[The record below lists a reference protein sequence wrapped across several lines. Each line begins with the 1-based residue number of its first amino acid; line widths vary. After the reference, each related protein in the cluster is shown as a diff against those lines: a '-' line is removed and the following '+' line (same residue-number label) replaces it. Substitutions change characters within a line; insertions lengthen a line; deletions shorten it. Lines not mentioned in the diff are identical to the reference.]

1 MVLSYQ
7 LNRRRK
13 AGVDRLFFVSFPIFA
28 KNLLMRPF
36 LQAENLS
43 KRWGELMLFE
53 DISFTI
59 SEGQKVAL
67 IARNGAGKSTLLDL
81 LAGKETPDSGIITIT
96 NDIEIG
102 YFEQKSS
109 LNPNHT
115 VLEEIFQSDNE
126 KLKTVKEFELAV
138 THNNQK
144 QITEISAKM
153 DELGAWDVEVE
164 IKQILT
170 QLKINELEKPVGQLS
185 GGQQKRLS
193 LAKVLINKPD
203 LLILD
208 EPTNHLDLE
217 MIEWLEAY
225 LGKSKSTLLMVT
237 HDRYFLDRVCNE
249 IIEMEDNQIYRYQGN
264 YSYFL
269 QKRNER
275 IENQQASVAKAK
287 NLLRTELEWMRRM
300 PKARGTKAKYRVD
313 SFYDLQDK
321 ASQKIS
327 EENVELTVKSSRL
340 GKKIVEIE
348 NLSKSY
354 PGIKLIEDFSYK
366 FSRFEKAG
374 IVGKNGT
381 GKTTFL
387 DLITGK
393 TEPDSGTIEVGQTI
407 KFGYYH
413 QEGISFDPKER
424 VIDTVNKIAEFIL
437 FEDGTKMTSSQ
448 LLTRFLFPPETQYN
462 YIEKLSGG
470 EQRRL
475 YLCTVLMQN
484 PNFLILDE
492 PTNDLDILT
501 LNVLEEYLKLFQ
513 GCVLV
518 VSHDRFF
525 MDKIVDHLFV
535 FEGEGKISDFP
546 GDYTTYRQSVGK
558 KEQEE
563 NRQKT
568 AEKNSVKKE
577 NQKKVSSSKKEK
589 KKLSFNEKREL
600 ENLEKEIENL
610 EKRKEE
616 LENKL
621 NSGNLDHEEL
631 FKSSEE
637 ITQIKSQLDEK
648 EFRWLELSELE

>member
-1 MVLSYQ
+1 M
-7 LNRRRK
+7 K
-13 AGVDRLFFVSFPIFA
+13 
-28 KNLLMRPF
+28 PF

-53 DISFTI
+53 NISFTI

-67 IARNGAGKSTLLDL
+67 IARNGTGKSTLLDL
-81 LAGKETPDSGIITIT
+81 LAGKDSPDSGTIT
-96 NDIEIG
+96 LTNNVEVG
-102 YFEQKSS
+102 YFEQNPY
-109 LNPNHT
+109 LNPEHT
-115 VLEEIFQSDNE
+115 VLEEIFQSKNE
-126 KLKTVKEFELAV
+126 KLKTVKKFELAV
-138 THNNQK
+138 AQNNQQK
-144 QITEISAKM
+144 VTEISAKM
-153 DELGAWDVEVE
+153 DELGAWDAEVE

-193 LAKVLINKPD
+193 LAKVLINNPD
-203 LLILD
+203 LLMLD

-225 LGKSKSTLLMVT
+225 LSKSKSTLLMVT

-287 NLLRTELEWMRRM
+287 NLLQTELEWMRRM
-300 PKARGTKAKYRVD
+300 PKARGHKAKYRVD
-313 SFYDLQDK
+313 SFHDLKEK
-321 ASQKIS
+321 ASQNYGHES
-327 EENVELTVKSSRL
+327 VDLNVKSARL

-348 NLSKSY
+348 HLSKSY
-354 PGIKLIEDFSYK
+354 PGVNLIENFSYK

-374 IVGKNGT
+374 IAGKNGT
-381 GKTTFL
+381 GKSTFL
-387 DLITGK
+387 ELITGK
-393 TEPDSGTIEVGQTI
+393 IKPDSGKIEIGQTI
-407 KFGYYH
+407 KFGYYK

-424 VIDTVNKIAEFIL
+424 VIDAVNKIAEYIL
-437 FEDGTKMTSSQ
+437 FEDGTKMTSTQ
-448 LLTRFLFPPETQYN
+448 LLARFLFPPDTQYN

-501 LNVLEEYLKLFQ
+501 LNVLEEYLKAFE

-535 FEGEGKISDFP
+535 FEGGGKISDFP
-546 GDYTTYRQSVGK
+546 GDYTTYRESVEK
-558 KEQEE
+558 LEKEES
-563 NRQKT
+563 RQKT
-568 AEKNSVKKE
+568 AQKNISKKKQ
-577 NQKKVSSSKKEK
+577 QKKTDSEKKEK

-600 ENLEKEIENL
+600 ETLESEIEHL
-610 EKRKEE
+610 ENRKTE

-621 NSGNLDHEEL
+621 NSGELGHKEL

-637 ITQIKSQLDEK
+637 IAQIKSELDEK
-648 EFRWLELSELE
+648 EFRWLELSELEK

>member
-1 MVLSYQ
+1 
-7 LNRRRK
+7 
-13 AGVDRLFFVSFPIFA
+13 
-28 KNLLMRPF
+28 MRPF

-67 IARNGAGKSTLLDL
+67 IARNGAGKSTLLDM
-81 LAGKETPDSGIITIT
+81 LAGKETPDSGEITIT
-96 NDIEIG
+96 NDIVIG
-102 YFEQKSS
+102 YFEQ
-109 LNPNHT
+109 NPFLDQTHT
-115 VLEEIFQSDNE
+115 VLEEIFQSDSE
-126 KLKTVKEFELAV
+126 KLKTVKEFELAM
-138 THNNQK
+138 TQNNQER
-144 QITEISAKM
+144 ITEISARM
-153 DELGAWDVEVE
+153 DELAAWDVEVE

-193 LAKVLINKPD
+193 LAKVLTSKPD

-217 MIEWLEAY
+217 MIEWLETY

-275 IENQQASVAKAK
+275 IENQQATVAKAK

-313 SFYDLQDK
+313 SFYDLKDK

-327 EENVELTVKSSRL
+327 GESVELTVKSARL

-348 NLSKSY
+348 HLFKSY
-354 PGIKLIEDFSYK
+354 PGVKLIEDFSYK

-381 GKTTFL
+381 GKSTFL
-387 DLITGK
+387 NLITGK
-393 TEPDSGTIEVGQTI
+393 AEPDSGTIEIGQTI
-407 KFGYYH
+407 KFGYYR

-424 VIDTVNKIAEFIL
+424 VIDAVNKIAEYIL
-437 FEDGTKMTSSQ
+437 FEDGTKMTSTQ
-448 LLTRFLFPPETQYN
+448 MLTRFLFPPETQYN

-501 LNVLEEYLKLFQ
+501 LNVLEEYLKSFQ

-535 FEGEGKISDFP
+535 FEGNGKISDFP
-546 GDYTTYRQSVGK
+546 GNYSVYREAVEKMAKEESRQQTTAKSSG
-558 KEQEE
+558 
-563 NRQKT
+563 
-568 AEKNSVKKE
+568 KKE
-577 NQKKVSSSKKEK
+577 NQKKIPSVKKER
-589 KKLSFNEKREL
+589 KKLSFKEKREL
-600 ENLEKEIENL
+600 ETLEKEIEML
-610 EKRKEE
+610 EKQKTA

-621 NSGNLDHEEL
+621 NSGSLDHEEL

-637 ITQIKSQLDEK
+637 ITKIKSELDEK
-648 EFRWLELSELE
+648 EFRWLELNELE